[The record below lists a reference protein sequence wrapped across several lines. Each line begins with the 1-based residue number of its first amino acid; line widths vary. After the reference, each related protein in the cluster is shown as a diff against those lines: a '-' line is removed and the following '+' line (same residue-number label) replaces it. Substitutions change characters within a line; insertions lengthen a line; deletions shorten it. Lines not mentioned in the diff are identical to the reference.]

1 MTNIKEEL
9 DAYTANLVA
18 RMGADAAAVLFDG
31 QIGQARAIVTGALL
45 KAQQAPLF
53 ELPDADGKF
62 VTLASRLKDGPVVV
76 TFYRGGWCPY
86 CNIALRALQS
96 QLPEIKRH
104 GGSLIAIS
112 PERPDQS
119 LSTREKL
126 ALGFDVLSDHDNIVA
141 RRFGLIYRVSDA
153 ARQRLLALGRDLVAH
168 NGSQTWELPI
178 TATYVINPNGLVVFA
193 HVDADYRNRLEP
205 ASIVEVLR
213 SHPSLI
219 REDR

>member
-1 MTNIKEEL
+1 MTNIKEDL

-45 KAQQAPLF
+45 KGQQTPLF